1 MRPSLLL
8 VAMSLASGCLSVDL
22 GLTERNCDTRL
33 PYYPD
38 QDGDGVGALDTVFI
52 GCEAPSGYVETTGDC
67 DDGDPST
74 LDCPDTGDTEPQDTG
89 DTEPQD
95 TGDTE
100 PQDTGNPGDTT
111 TKRG

>member
-38 QDGDGVGALDTVFI
+38 QDGDGVGATSPVFF

-67 DDGDPST
+67 DDDDPA
-74 LDCPDTGDTEPQDTG
+74 LVACDEDTGSPEETG
-89 DTEPQD
+89 D
-95 TGDTE
+95 
-100 PQDTGNPGDTT
+100 PGDTGPEDT
-111 TKRG
+111 ATPADSRG